1 MPKLQRLL
9 RASLAPNARFPAA
22 SGSNDHYLGLDFL
35 RGVAALAV
43 VWYHSSDRFNLPYL
57 FPHGYLAVDFFF
69 ALSGFVIARAYQG
82 RIRSGRM
89 LISQFVLMRAIRLM
103 PLIILGTLVAAAGE
117 FARPGVADQQQH
129 LIDVIIAVALSFFL
143 IPTLYE
149 NSLTFTVFPLNGPV
163 WSLFL
168 EAVAN
173 GAFAVWAWAR
183 LGLLALAIVCA
194 MSVVGIIFGA
204 YISGNVDFGAVRN
217 DFWFGFARVG
227 WSFSLGIL
235 LFRFRD
241 QAPQGRFIFPAGL
254 LIAVFLTPNLNSLN
268 VVFDVACVL
277 FVMPWIV
284 WAASSAQFGSK
295 GQRWSAW
302 SGDLSYPI
310 YALHYPLLRFFAAGG
325 AVLQLSYVQRIG
337 VVSLATIIILV
348 FSVATYVL
356 FDAPVRGYLSQKLKL
371 RALTTGNTNYQ
382 LNQ

>member
-1 MPKLQRLL
+1 MPKLQPLL

-22 SGSNDHYLGLDFL
+22 SGSNDHYLGLDLL

-82 RIRSGRM
+82 RISSWRM
-89 LISQFVLMRAIRLM
+89 PISQFILMRAIRLM
-103 PLIILGTLVAAAGE
+103 PLIVLGTLVAAAGE

-129 LIDVIIAVALSFFL
+129 LIDVIIAVVFSIFL

-173 GAFAVWAWAR
+173 GAFAIWAWAR
-183 LGLLALAIVCA
+183 LGLFVLSLVGTIGA
-194 MSVVGIIFGA
+194 VGILFGV
-204 YISGNVDFGAVRN
+204 YLTGSIDFGAVRN

-227 WSFSLGIL
+227 WSFSLGII

-241 QAPQGRFIFPAGL
+241 RAPKAYFPFPAVL
-254 LIAVFLTPNLNSLN
+254 LIAVFLTPSLNSLN
-268 VVFDVACVL
+268 VAFDVVCVL
-277 FVMPWIV
+277 FVLPWIV

-310 YALHYPLLRFFAAGG
+310 YALHYPLLRFFGAGG
-325 AVLQLSYVQRIG
+325 AILRFSDVQRIG
-337 VVSLATIIILV
+337 IVSLATIITLIFAL
-348 FSVATYVL
+348 AAYVL
-356 FDAPVRGYLSQKLKL
+356 FDAPIRKYLSQKLKI
-371 RALTTGNTNYQ
+371 RSSTNEKTS
-382 LNQ
+382 L